1 MILNIWIISLC
12 ISFTINWS
20 HLISQNFHIDCD
32 CLALELTFWEWC
44 KLFINF
50 ATQVLYMF
58 IMITHMKLELTYF
71 SSDKRYISVCLNLMI
86 SAFILTSQYAWW
98 ICQRNKLLFLSR
110 WIQIFFS
117 QLMIKIDEMITRL
130 INFNDMRCADEFA
143 FTHEHSILN
152 LLSEEHFASLNWEV
166 LRVFSFRCLLNF
178 FLWWAS
184 LISSCAMCN
193 KWFRQINS
201 SIFIVLSI
209 N

>member
-1 MILNIWIISLC
+1 
-12 ISFTINWS
+12 
-20 HLISQNFHIDCD
+20 
-32 CLALELTFWEWC
+32 
-44 KLFINF
+44 
-50 ATQVLYMF
+50 MF
-58 IMITHMKLELTYF
+58 IMITHMRLKLACSCST
-71 SSDKRYISVCLNLMI
+71 KRSLSVHVNLMTN
-86 SAFILTSQYAWW
+86 AFIFASQYAWW
-98 ICQRNKLLFLSR
+98 IYQHNKSLFLSR
-110 WIQIFFS
+110 WIWIFFS
-117 QLMIKIDEMITRL
+117 QLTIKTDEMITRL

-184 LISSCAMCN
+184 LISSYAMCN